1 MPSAKKQKL
10 TKIEKMRRKIKSH
23 TIHTRP
29 RICPNTWARS
39 ENLRKSCG
47 KLLIIGGETHKRLK
61 LKD

>member
-10 TKIEKMRRKIKSH
+10 TKVEKMRRKIKSH

-29 RICPNTWARS
+29 NHCYNTWARS
-39 ENLRKSCG
+39 EKVRSCCG
-47 KLLIIGGETHKRLK
+47 KLPVIGGETHKRLK